1 MLIIPP
7 HRPNQPIDPRKARHD
22 ATVGMM
28 VIALIAL
35 GIAVFVF
42 AVGPRSNNPPPFL
55 VGVAVL
61 GLAVISGVASFF
73 SWMREEQDEDESP
86 QDNIPKE
93 EQ

>member
-7 HRPNQPIDPRKARHD
+7 QRPSQPVDPRKARHD
-22 ATVGMM
+22 TTVGMM
-28 VIALIAL
+28 VMALIAL

-61 GLAVISGVASFF
+61 GLAVIFGVVSFF
-73 SWMREEQDEDESP
+73 SWMREQQDDEYPS
-86 QDNIPKE
+86 DHNPKE